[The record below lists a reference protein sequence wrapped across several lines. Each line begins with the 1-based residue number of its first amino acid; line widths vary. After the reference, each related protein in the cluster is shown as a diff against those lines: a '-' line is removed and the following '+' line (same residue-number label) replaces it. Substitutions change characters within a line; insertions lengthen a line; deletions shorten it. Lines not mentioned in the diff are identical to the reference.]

1 MAPLGGVLLTGPG
14 GPNLYFK
21 GLIEKLAI
29 NVEVFRVGAFKSA
42 VEPFTRSDQSPE
54 AEGAAQALVNT
65 IWSVWK
71 GDVARARP
79 RAKIESYIDA
89 LPQQVAAP
97 GGGPRKGGA
106 ASGVVAKLGRRA
118 GFARLGPPLCGRGSD
133 TRGHHCAA

>member
-54 AEGAAQALVNT
+54 AEAAAQALVNT

-71 GDVARARP
+71 SDVARARP
-79 RAKIESYIDA
+79 RATLESHNDS
-89 LPQQVAAP
+89 LPHLVSAAVCDLP
-97 GGGPRKGGA
+97 LVGVPSELAAHA
-106 ASGVVAKLGRRA
+106 ASLA
-118 GFARLGPPLCGRGSD
+118 GFAPLLRRRRARAPHK
-133 TRGHHCAA
+133 T

>member
-1 MAPLGGVLLTGPG
+1 MRISDWSSDVCSSDLLTGPG

-54 AEGAAQALVNT
+54 AEAAAQALVNT

-79 RAKIESYIDA
+79 RAKIESRSEEHTSELQSLMRISYA
-89 LPQQVAAP
+89 VFCL
-97 GGGPRKGGA
+97 K
-106 ASGVVAKLGRRA
+106 
-118 GFARLGPPLCGRGSD
+118 
-133 TRGHHCAA
+133 

>member
-1 MAPLGGVLLTGPG
+1 MRISDWSSDVCSSDLLTGPG

-54 AEGAAQALVNT
+54 AEAAAQALVNT

-79 RAKIESYIDA
+79 RAKKIGEASWRERVCQYVSISV
-89 LPQQVAAP
+89 VAASL
-97 GGGPRKGGA
+97 K
-106 ASGVVAKLGRRA
+106 KKQKK
-118 GFARLGPPLCGRGSD
+118 
-133 TRGHHCAA
+133 